1 MLVKDLGSIE
11 SPSGFFIPLPVLN
24 SPSPAQVSSLS
35 DNIFFNGLAPKV
47 AKSIVINTLLCSSV
61 SLSIA
66 LMTSFS
72 NTHQSSRI
80 LTIFS
85 GICIS
90 SFDITTDVASDSED
104 SHQQETDPNILYGSL
119 YLLLMLL
126 LIIVVSAHFL
136 PIA

>member
-11 SPSGFFIPLPVLN
+11 SPSVFFILLPVLH
-24 SPSPAQVSSLS
+24 SPSPAQVFSLS
-35 DNIFFNGLAPKV
+35 DNIFFNGLA
-47 AKSIVINTLLCSSV
+47 
-61 SLSIA
+61 LSIA

-72 NTHQSSRI
+72 NTHQSSRV

-90 SFDITTDVASDSED
+90 LFDITTDVASDSED